1 MPYTPEEKCRL
12 SGVLI
17 VVGLLL
23 IVVSGVMIYYV
34 VFHYWYPVPD
44 WVVLLLFGALV
55 LGVVSVVLGIIW
67 YSYCIE
73 IRILRRLA
81 EMERKERR
89 RRKKV
94 AKTVKSL
101 AKKI

>member
-23 IVVSGVMIYYV
+23 IIVSGVMIYYV
-34 VFHYWYPVPD
+34 VFHYWYPVPY

-55 LGVVSVVLGIIW
+55 LGIVSVVIGVIW
-67 YSYCIE
+67 YSYCVE
-73 IRILRRLA
+73 IRIMHRLA
-81 EMERKERR
+81 GIEKRSRR
-89 RRKKV
+89 RRKSK
-94 AKTVKSL
+94 
-101 AKKI
+101 